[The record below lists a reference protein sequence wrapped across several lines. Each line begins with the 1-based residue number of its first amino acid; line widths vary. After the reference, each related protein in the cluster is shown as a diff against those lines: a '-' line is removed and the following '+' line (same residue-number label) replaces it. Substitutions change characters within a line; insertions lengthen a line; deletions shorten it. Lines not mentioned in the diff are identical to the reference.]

1 MMSPSSSLTPL
12 KHPENWKWFRAKYS
26 NSIAYVQDPV
36 HVAVKLKTRMTK
48 PSIVLSIGR
57 YLASVHHLQLAM
69 TSFPKD
75 QHGLQIRDIN
85 HKDKQNF
92 EAVMRIT
99 HPTFL
104 RVLQQIP
111 DAQGTIEFIRVLR
124 CVVDSYLDE
133 KITPL
138 QHIHKAWYAVFFL

>member
-1 MMSPSSSLTPL
+1 
-12 KHPENWKWFRAKYS
+12 
-26 NSIAYVQDPV
+26 
-36 HVAVKLKTRMTK
+36 
-48 PSIVLSIGR
+48 
-57 YLASVHHLQLAM
+57 
-69 TSFPKD
+69 
-75 QHGLQIRDIN
+75 
-85 HKDKQNF
+85 
-92 EAVMRIT
+92 MRIT

-138 QHIHKAWYAVFFL
+138 QCIHKAWYAVFFVDVGVNG